1 MKAVRWSCDLAPDFC
16 DPPPMSRRLL
26 LIWIKRAGRRW
37 ANVCRHPLG
46 NGGSLVLFEPNEP
59 DNRPP
64 IHSKAY
70 ERGTGLLFFLG
81 AAAALLAVIY
91 LLSFL
96 GD

>member
-1 MKAVRWSCDLAPDFC
+1 M
-16 DPPPMSRRLL
+16 
-26 LIWIKRAGRRW
+26 
-37 ANVCRHPLG
+37 
-46 NGGSLVLFEPNEP
+46 LFEPNEP

-70 ERGTGLLFFLG
+70 ERGMGLLFFLG